1 MGKSNVEKLARLL
14 KGLVLAVFICNLIA
28 LFFVPCVVLLSP
40 LGLFQQLAD
49 RILHL
54 LQIRPFGEDDVY
66 VPMERHWGNFLR
78 TQKGSGFTGTGT
90 KSGMARSVPTIR

>member
-40 LGLFQQLAD
+40 LGLFQQLAGPD
-49 RILHL
+49 LAPAADPPLWR
-54 LQIRPFGEDDVY
+54 G
-66 VPMERHWGNFLR
+66 
-78 TQKGSGFTGTGT
+78 
-90 KSGMARSVPTIR
+90 

>member
-54 LQIRPFGEDDVY
+54 LQIRPCGEDDVY
-66 VPMERHWGNFLR
+66 VPMLGLAFVAWAEIWKDWVHVAYSAFCSCAAAAQR
-78 TQKGSGFTGTGT
+78 
-90 KSGMARSVPTIR
+90 

>member
-40 LGLFQQLAD
+40 LGLFQQ
-49 RILHL
+49 
-54 LQIRPFGEDDVY
+54 
-66 VPMERHWGNFLR
+66 
-78 TQKGSGFTGTGT
+78 
-90 KSGMARSVPTIR
+90 